1 MKSDPKLLLVPRAVS
16 LKKKIQHITILYNV
30 VKKLEYGEEA
40 DLLADYDT
48 VKTATAIHRT
58 LKEEG
63 FKTLLFE
70 LNENNLEDLFEL
82 KTDLIF
88 NLCYGIGSISRTEAQ
103 VVKILEKLDIPFTG
117 AGSRSITTTTDKEA
131 TKKKFIEYNIPTPA
145 FQVFVT
151 SSDRHDPRL
160 HFPLIVKPK
169 NQDCSLGIHNN
180 AVVENKYDL
189 QDRVAFLL
197 KSYKEPILV
206 EEYIEGRELNVTLI
220 GNNSKVLMLPI
231 SEIVF
236 GQSYIQENKWKI
248 VDFEAKWIEESINF
262 TETLGVCPA
271 KLDPEMEKKIE
282 DLTIL
287 AYKACECRDYARID
301 LRLSSDNI
309 PYFLE
314 INLNPGIGPEDGTIR
329 SAKAAGFSYTS
340 FLKEIIKITAARC

>member
-1 MKSDPKLLLVPRAVS
+1 MKSDPKLLIVPRAVS
-16 LKKKIQHITILYNV
+16 PKKKIRHITILYNV
-30 VKKLEYGEEA
+30 VNKLEYGEDA
-40 DLLADYDT
+40 DLLADEDT
-48 VKTATAIHRT
+48 IKTAQAINRA

-63 FKTLLFE
+63 FNSNLFE
-70 LNENNLEDLFEL
+70 LSENTLGNLFEI

-117 AGSRSITTTTDKEA
+117 AGNRAITTTTDKEV
-131 TKKKFIEYNIPTPA
+131 TKKKFIENNIPTPA
-145 FQVFVT
+145 YQVFVS
-151 SSDRHDPRL
+151 SSDFQDERL
-160 HFPLIVKPK
+160 RFPLIVKPK

-189 QDRVAFLL
+189 QDRVTFLL

-206 EEYIEGRELNVTLI
+206 EEYIEGRELNVTLV
-220 GNNSKVLMLPI
+220 GNNSRVSMLPI

-236 GQSYIQENKWKI
+236 GKSYLDKNKWKI
-248 VDFEAKWIEESINF
+248 VDFEAKWIEDSINY
-262 TETLGVCPA
+262 TETPGVCPA
-271 KLDPEMEKKIE
+271 ILNNEVENKIE
-282 DLTIL
+282 ELTKL
-287 AYKACECRDYARID
+287 AYKVCECRDYARID
-301 LRLSSDNI
+301 LRLSPDDI

-340 FLKEIIKITAARC
+340 FLREIIKTTATRS